1 MRCQAITNWFQTQRG
16 SSRKKT
22 HEEIDADASPRSD
35 YMYDGQYV
43 AYPLAQNHPFFSLP
57 STSNGH
63 SVQYHGRRASA
74 DYSLR
79 GEESTSRRSSSRRY
93 STPYSPT
100 SAFSRPRRSRPEPY
114 QLDAL
119 KELLTKT
126 STPSIEE
133 RTILAAEIG
142 MDVGR
147 VTNWFRNLRQTARKR
162 AKKTGSSEDDDDSSS
177 LRDHEASTGVFSRP
191 ATPSHSVSSAGDDG
205 MDLDDCDHELHH
217 SDIGSDEEYQEAI
230 TPSPEPVTPATSKS
244 RLSSYPGLDKLSLT
258 QYHGVKIEDALLL
271 LSFHQHVVQ

>member
-1 MRCQAITNWFQTQRG
+1 M
-16 SSRKKT
+16 
-22 HEEIDADASPRSD
+22 
-35 YMYDGQYV
+35 
-43 AYPLAQNHPFFSLP
+43 
-57 STSNGH
+57 
-63 SVQYHGRRASA
+63 
-74 DYSLR
+74 
-79 GEESTSRRSSSRRY
+79 
-93 STPYSPT
+93 
-100 SAFSRPRRSRPEPY
+100 
-114 QLDAL
+114 
-119 KELLTKT
+119 
-126 STPSIEE
+126 
-133 RTILAAEIG
+133 
-142 MDVGR
+142 GR

-177 LRDHEASTGVFSRP
+177 LRDREASTGDFSR
-191 ATPSHSVSSAGDDG
+191 AVTPSQHSISSANDDG